1 MATRRKIAPCLWFD
15 GNAEDAVAFYVTLFP
30 DAEVT
35 QISHY
40 GEGMH
45 FSAGTALLV
54 EFTLFGQRFQ
64 ALNGGPEYLF
74 SEAISLSIDCKDMA
88 EVTYYWDALTADGGE
103 ERQCGWC
110 KDKFGVSWQVVPA
123 GLGALLSDPD
133 EGRRVRGGAGDDGH
147 EKARPRCHA
156 TGGGSSGLN
165 RGTQPHP
172 RLVSR

>member
-30 DAEVT
+30 NAEVT
-35 QISHY
+35 QVSHY

-45 FSAGTALLV
+45 FPTGTALLV

-64 ALNGGPEYLF
+64 ALNGGPDYPF

-88 EVTYYWDALTADGGE
+88 EGTYYWDALTADGGE
-103 ERQCGWC
+103 ESQCGWC
-110 KDKFGVSWQVVPA
+110 KDKFGVSWQVVPT

-133 EGRRVRGGAGDDGH
+133 EGRRARALRAMMAMQKLDLDAMRQAAAGQD
-147 EKARPRCHA
+147 
-156 TGGGSSGLN
+156 
-165 RGTQPHP
+165 
-172 RLVSR
+172 